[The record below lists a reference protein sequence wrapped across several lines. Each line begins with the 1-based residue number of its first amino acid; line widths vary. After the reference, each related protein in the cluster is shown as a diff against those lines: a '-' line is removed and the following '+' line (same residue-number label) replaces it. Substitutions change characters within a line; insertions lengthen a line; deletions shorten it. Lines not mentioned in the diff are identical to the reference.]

1 MTALVDKPPANP
13 SPDAPDQPS
22 GASPR
27 PRWEWPA
34 FAVLLLGTGV
44 LYLWN
49 LSINGWANSFYS
61 AAIQAGSKSW
71 EAWFFGS
78 SDAANSITVDKPPM
92 SLWIPGIAVR
102 IFGLNSWSIIVPQA
116 LMGVASVAL
125 LYWIVRKRFGPA
137 AGLIAGAALAL
148 TPVAALMFRFNN
160 PDALLVLLMIAAVWA
175 TLKAIDDGRIRWMI
189 LAGVFVGFGFLTKQ
203 MQVFLVI
210 PPLALTYIAFGQKT
224 WLKRLGHLF
233 ASLGAMIV
241 AAGWWVLA
249 VELWPKDSRP
259 YIGGSQNN
267 SILELTLGYN
277 GFGRLN
283 GNETGSVTPGG
294 GGGNR
299 VAEQFGATTGTG
311 TAGFAGGPGGG
322 GMPGG
327 RGGGGGMWGETGF
340 GRMFES
346 AQGGQI
352 AWLIPA
358 AFILGI
364 AAIVLCGRAARTDSK
379 RALLV
384 VWGLWLVTTMA
395 VFSFMAGI
403 FHAYY
408 TVALAPAIA
417 ALVGAGSVH
426 CWRHRDQLWVRIV
439 LAAAAVATGITSYV
453 LLGRSVDFLPW
464 LRYVVL
470 VGSIIAAATLVF
482 SHVKKTAVQRGVLI
496 AGLVALTL
504 GLAGPA
510 AYAIDTV
517 SSTRSG
523 SIPSAGPATAG
534 GFGPGGGGMRMGRGM
549 TPPGMT
555 AGTGITPP
563 GMTGQGTPPGTN
575 GAQGVPDQQGP
586 GGNPNAAAPGQT
598 GTTGQPGQTGSA
610 ELRGMGGPGGG
621 LLEGSEPT
629 DEMVATLNKNAD
641 DFTWVA
647 AAIGSNA
654 ASGYQLAT
662 ERPVM
667 PIGGFNGSDPS
678 PTLAEFQKYVEDG
691 KIHYF
696 IASGGGMMGGGG
708 SGAGSE
714 ITEWIEANFT
724 KKTVGSVTLYDLT
737 DPV

>member
-1 MTALVDKPPANP
+1 MTVLIDRPPADP
-13 SPDAPDQPS
+13 APDAPDSTS
-22 GASPR
+22 GVSTC

-34 FAVLLLGTGV
+34 FAILVVATGL

-61 AAIQAGSKSW
+61 AAIQAGSQSW
-71 EAWFFGS
+71 KAWFFGS

-92 SLWIPGIAVR
+92 SLWIPGISARV
-102 IFGLNSWSIIVPQA
+102 FGLNSWSIIAPQA

-137 AGLIAGAALAL
+137 GGLIAGATLAL

-189 LAGVFVGFGFLTKQ
+189 LTGVFVGFGFLTKQ

-233 ASLGAMIV
+233 AALGAMIV
-241 AAGWWVLA
+241 SAGWWVLA

-283 GNETGSVTPGG
+283 GNETGSVS
-294 GGGNR
+294 
-299 VAEQFGATTGTG
+299 
-311 TAGFAGGPGGG
+311 PGGG
-322 GMPGG
+322 GMAERFGAPAAGGVNELAAPGG
-327 RGGGGGMWGETGF
+327 ATLTGPGGGGGMWGETGIT
-340 GRMFES
+340 RMFES
-346 AQGGQI
+346 GQGGQI

-358 AFILGI
+358 ALILGI
-364 AAIVLCGRAARTDSK
+364 AAIGLRGMGSRTDSR

-384 VWGLWLVTTMA
+384 VWGLWLITTMA

-408 TVALAPAIA
+408 TVALAPAVA
-417 ALVGAGSVH
+417 ALVGAGTVE
-426 CWRHRDQLWVRIV
+426 CWRRREKRWVPVV
-439 LAAAAVATGITSYV
+439 LAAAALATGIMSFV
-453 LLGRSVDFLPW
+453 LLDRSADFLPW

-470 VGSIIAAATLVF
+470 AGSIAAALGLLLSNLRNTG
-482 SHVKKTAVQRGVLI
+482 ARRG
-496 AGLVALTL
+496 ALVAALVAVVL

-510 AYAIDTV
+510 AYAVDTV
-517 SSTRSG
+517 SSARSG
-523 SIPSAGPATAG
+523 SIPSAGPSSQG
-534 GFGPGGGGMRMGRGM
+534 GFGPGDGMRMGRGAAAGGM
-549 TPPGMT
+549 PPGMSSNQ
-555 AGTGITPP
+555 GTVPGMPNGQGRTMPP
-563 GMTGQGTPPGTN
+563 GQA
-575 GAQGVPDQQGP
+575 GAQVPQD
-586 GGNPNAAAPGQT
+586 
-598 GTTGQPGQTGSA
+598 GTF
-610 ELRGMGGPGGG
+610 ELFGGPGGMGGTGGG
-621 LLEGSEPT
+621 LLQGSQPSDELVALLNT
-629 DEMVATLNKNAD
+629 DAD
-641 DFTWVA
+641 DYTWVA
-647 AAIGSNA
+647 AAIGSNS

-662 ERPVM
+662 ERSVM

-678 PTLAEFQKYVEDG
+678 PTLAEFKKYVQDG
-691 KIHYF
+691 EIHYF
-696 IASGGGMMGGGG
+696 IATGGGMMGGGG
-708 SGAGSE
+708 TGSD
-714 ITEWIEANFT
+714 ITEWVEANFT
-724 KKTVGSVTLYDLT
+724 STTVDGVTLYDLT
-737 DPV
+737 APA

>member
-1 MTALVDKPPANP
+1 MTVLIDRPPATPGPESNDDALP
-13 SPDAPDQPS
+13 S
-22 GASPR
+22 SPR

-34 FAVLLLGTGV
+34 FGLLLVATAI

-61 AAIQAGSKSW
+61 AAIQAGSQSW

-92 SLWIPGIAVR
+92 SLWIPGLSVR
-102 IFGLNSWSIIVPQA
+102 LFGLNSWAILVPQA

-125 LYWIVRKRFGPA
+125 LYWIVRKRFGPV
-137 AGLIAGAALAL
+137 AGLISGAALAL
-148 TPVAALMFRFNN
+148 TPIAVLMFRFNN

-189 LAGVFVGFGFLTKQ
+189 LTGIFVGLGFLTKQ

-210 PPLALTYIAFGQKT
+210 PPLALTYIAFGQRT
-224 WLKRLGHLF
+224 WMIRLGHLF
-233 ASLGAMIV
+233 AALGATIV
-241 AAGWWVLA
+241 SAGWWVLA
-249 VELWPKDSRP
+249 VELWPAGSRP

-294 GGGNR
+294 RGMGGTEA
-299 VAEQFGATTGTG
+299 V
-311 TAGFAGGPGGG
+311 TAGAAGFPGGAGGP
-322 GMPGG
+322 
-327 RGGGGGMWGETGF
+327 GGGGMWGETGWT
-340 GRMFES
+340 RMFEA

-364 AAIVLCGRAARTDSK
+364 GAIILRGKVVRTDSR

-417 ALVGAGSVH
+417 ALVGAGAVQ
-426 CWRHRDQLWVRIV
+426 CWQRRDRLWVR
-439 LAAAAVATGITSYV
+439 LLLSGASVATGAMAYV
-453 LLGRSVDFLPW
+453 LLGRSPDFLPW

-470 VGSIIAAATLVF
+470 IGSIIAAVVLLF
-482 SHVKKTAVQRGVLI
+482 SHLAAPALRRG
-496 AGLVALTL
+496 ALVAAFVALAL

-523 SIPSAGPATAG
+523 SIPSAGPATEG
-534 GFGPGGGGMRMGRGM
+534 GFGPGGGMRRMAGNAEGMM
-549 TPPGMT
+549 
-555 AGTGITPP
+555 PP
-563 GMTGQGTPPGTN
+563 GMTGQPGVT
-575 GAQGVPDQQGP
+575 GIPGMQRTP
-586 GGNPNAAAPGQT
+586 GGQGAMPGFGGATDGRTQMGEAGQMGAA
-598 GTTGQPGQTGSA
+598 
-610 ELRGMGGPGGG
+610 GGG
-621 LLEGSEPT
+621 LLAGSEPT
-629 DEMVATLNKNAD
+629 EEMVALLNDNAD
-641 DFTWVA
+641 DYTWVA
-647 AAIGSNA
+647 AAIGSNS

-662 ERPVM
+662 EHPVM

-678 PTLAEFQKYVEDG
+678 PTLAEFQVYVNEG

-696 IASGGGMMGGGG
+696 IVGGGQMGGGG
-708 SGAGSE
+708 GSE

-724 KKTVGSVTLYDLT
+724 STTVGSVTLYDLT
-737 DPV
+737 EPT

>member
-1 MTALVDKPPANP
+1 MSLLVDSPPA
-13 SPDAPDQPS
+13 SPAPGQQDPTPQPTARS
-22 GASPR
+22 
-27 PRWEWPA
+27 RWELPS
-34 FAVLLLGTGV
+34 FAALIVATGV

-49 LSINGWANSFYS
+49 LSANGWANSFYS
-61 AAIQAGSKSW
+61 AAIQAGSQSW
-71 EAWFFGS
+71 KAWFFGS

-137 AGLIAGAALAL
+137 AGLISGAVLAL

-189 LAGVFVGFGFLTKQ
+189 LTGVFVGFGFLTKQ

-224 WLKRLGHLF
+224 WIRRLGHLV
-233 ASLGAMIV
+233 AALGAMIV
-241 AAGWWVLA
+241 SAGWWVLA
-249 VELWPKDSRP
+249 VELWPQDSRP
-259 YIGGSQNN
+259 YIGGSQEN

-277 GFGRLN
+277 GFGRLS

-294 GGGNR
+294 GGNAM
-299 VAEQFGATTGTG
+299 AEQLGATGG
-311 TAGFAGGPGGG
+311 VAGGFAGGPGGAG
-322 GMPGG
+322 GGP
-327 RGGGGGMWGETGF
+327 GGGGGMWGQTGVT
-340 GRMFES
+340 RMFDS

-364 AAIVLCGRAARTDSK
+364 AALVLRGRASRTDSR
-379 RALLV
+379 RALLT

-417 ALVGAGSVH
+417 GLVGAGAMQ
-426 CWRHRDQLWVRIV
+426 CWRRRDRLWVRIV
-439 LAAAAVATGITSYV
+439 LAAASVATGIMAYV
-453 LLGRSVDFLPW
+453 LLDRSADFLPL

-470 VGSIIAAATLVF
+470 IGSVIVAVALVF
-482 SHVKKTAVQRGVLI
+482 SNVKKASVQRGALM
-496 AGLVALTL
+496 AGLVALAL

-510 AYAIDTV
+510 AYAIDTAT
-517 SSTRSG
+517 SSSSG
-523 SIPSAGPATAG
+523 SIPSAGPTGAG
-534 GFGPGGGGMRMGRGM
+534 GFGPGGGMRMDGRGM

-555 AGTGITPP
+555 GRQGTPP
-563 GMTGQGTPPGTN
+563 GMTGQ
-575 GAQGVPDQQGP
+575 QGVPNQAGPQANPTQSATGGGQG
-586 GGNPNAAAPGQT
+586 
-598 GTTGQPGQTGSA
+598 GTTDG
-610 ELRGMGGPGGG
+610 RGMGGGG
-621 LLEGSEPT
+621 LLEGSTPT
-629 DEMVATLNKNAD
+629 DELVAVLNQNAD

-647 AAIGSNA
+647 AAIGSNS

-662 ERPVM
+662 ERSVM

-678 PTLAEFQKYVEDG
+678 PTLAQFQQYVAGG

-696 IASGGGMMGGGG
+696 IAGGGMMGGG
-708 SGAGSE
+708 SGTASE
-714 ITEWIEANFT
+714 ITAWVEANFT
-724 KKTVGSVTLYDLT
+724 STTVGSVTLYDLT
-737 DPV
+737 EPV